1 MDAAACARVRAAMDN
16 QFGAAP
22 VETVPNS
29 DTLVGHASQTG
40 SGGFV
45 HGICHPNP
53 AMAAIVDLM
62 PQMTEVHCQVLRSSV
77 EHIRLNGQSF
87 VRTDPYLGDG
97 VVQPHTNPTG
107 MHIDNA
113 FLPSHDV
120 ATPREVYSRS
130 IVYLNDVEAGGAPI
144 VVWPRSHHAA
154 RDIVEGLLAEKG
166 EARYLLRIIYMRY
179 IHRYLHTN
187 SAYKYRIYIIRS
199 RYHGARWRDEVISA
213 MTRPRADASKP
224 SGYDTKEIHW
234 PGVGPAQEVLM
245 NEGDMVIFEPM
256 SMVRSLLCCGT

>member
-1 MDAAACARVRAAMDN
+1 MDN

-62 PQMTEVHCQVLRSSV
+62 PKMTEVHCQVLRSSV

-166 EARYLLRIIYMRY
+166 EARY
-179 IHRYLHTN
+179 
-187 SAYKYRIYIIRS
+187 
-199 RYHGARWRDEVISA
+199 HGARWRDEVISA
-213 MTRPRADASKP
+213 MTRPRADAPKP
-224 SGYDTKEIHW
+224 SGYDTKEVNW

-256 SMVRSLLCCGT
+256 SMVRPLLCYGA